1 MIRVNNLDLG
11 YIGGPTVLQN
21 ITFSLAPGS
30 FHFLTG
36 KSGAGKTTLL
46 RTLYLEH
53 RPSQGTI
60 HMFGEDIA
68 TLTRTALP
76 AIRRRIGVVFQDFR
90 LLDHLTVAQN
100 VALPLAV
107 AGVPESTYTDNVAE
121 LLEWVGLGDK
131 RDHYPAVLS
140 GGQKQQVAIAR
151 AVVGNPSLVLADEP
165 TGNVDAEIG
174 ERLMWLLAQLSRQ
187 GTTLVIATHDAA
199 LRARYEHLAGELH
212 LDEQGRLT
220 QRAQHVSSS
229 TSGAI

>member
-1 MIRVNNLDLG
+1 MTDRDGFDDLQERGEALGDSLGDAATMAAAFDSQMKRIRAA
-11 YIGGPTVLQN
+11 
-21 ITFSLAPGS
+21 FEE
-30 FHFLTG
+30 TG
-36 KSGAGKTTLL
+36 K
-46 RTLYLEH
+46 
-53 RPSQGTI
+53 
-60 HMFGEDIA
+60 DVA
-68 TLTRTALP
+68 TLARTALP

-107 AGVPESTYTDNVAE
+107 AGVPENTYTKNVAE

-131 RDHYPAVLS
+131 RDLHPEVLS

-174 ERLMWLLAQLSRQ
+174 ERLMWLLAQLNRQ

-212 LDEQGRLT
+212 LDTQGCLI
-220 QRAQHVSSS
+220 QRARQVSGSIA
-229 TSGAI
+229 GAI